1 MNSTQLADEVNRI
14 VYRAQSRVLGVG
26 RDQYVT
32 RDALGEEVQKFEGMD
47 LDALIEYA
55 IEETLDH
62 INYGVML
69 TLRLERLRELNKR
82 IERLY
87 GSAQLQRR

>member
-1 MNSTQLADEVNRI
+1 MQLADEVNRI

-26 RDQYVT
+26 HEQYVT
-32 RDALGEEVQKFEGMD
+32 RDANGEEVQKFETMD

-69 TLRLERLRELNKR
+69 TLRLERLRSLHQR
-82 IERLY
+82 IERLHD
-87 GSAQLQRR
+87 GAQLQRR